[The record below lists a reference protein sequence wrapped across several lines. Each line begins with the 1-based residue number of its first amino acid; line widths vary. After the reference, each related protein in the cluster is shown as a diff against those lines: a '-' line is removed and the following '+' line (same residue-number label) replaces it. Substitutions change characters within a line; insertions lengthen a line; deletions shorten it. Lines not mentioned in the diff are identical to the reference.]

1 MRLDPV
7 LHSVARQTP
16 PSGDARTRD
25 SPLLDPSGGGS
36 QPGDQYP
43 ESRAERAGVSGQSG
57 LDRPLGDITEVVRA
71 KKPQRLPVVLTR
83 DEVRQLDGIH
93 WLAVCLRNVTFSM
106 YTSPSEP
113 IWTEPT
119 EGYADIAVRPAAK
132 ALSTDRRDAD
142 GTAPRGCGRRV

>member
-1 MRLDPV
+1 MLLHDKRHPAKMREAEVRRFLTHLAVDHK
-7 LHSVARQTP
+7 LATS
-16 PSGDARTRD
+16 
-25 SPLLDPSGGGS
+25 S
-36 QPGDQYP
+36 QNHALNALAFRYK
-43 ESRAERAGVSGQSG
+43 AM
-57 LDRPLGDITEVVRA
+57 LDRPRGNISEVVRA
-71 KKPQRLPVVLTR
+71 KKPQRLPEVLTR
-83 DEVRQLDGIH
+83 DEVRRQVLRHLDGSQGV
-93 WLAVCLRNVTFSM
+93 AVCLRNVTFSL